1 VAWPRA
7 NVISFRSY
15 SGKLFAFKVASVLSP
30 DSELLSADLVLVSEA
45 DFRAFFEY
53 PAGHYTDIALSVA
66 NPLEVRNIAAKL
78 AEALPDSRPIL
89 REEVLRTYQSVFDWR
104 EGIVLTVL
112 SGAILAFVILAWE
125 KASGL
130 SAEEKREIGILKA
143 IGWETGDVI
152 RMKTVG
158 RPADFTDRLPA
169 RFCRRLHSRLPLR
182 RPHLR
187 AGIEGLGRALP
198 ALYAG
203 ACGRRPA
210 DRHFVLF
217 HGLSLHSCGAGADL
231 ASRDYRPRCGD
242 AMIELSNIKKAF
254 NQGKPNEYWALN
266 GIDLTLEAGKVTAF
280 RGPSGSGKTTLLT
293 LVGCL
298 SRPTSGRVRFRGEDI
313 SGLPE
318 RFLTEIRRQS
328 FGFIFQQF
336 NLIKG
341 LSALENVILPGFP
354 TGRPRAELV
363 ASASQLF
370 AQLKLEHRLHAKV
383 EWLSGGEQQRVAIAR
398 ALINNPQVIIADE
411 PTANL
416 DTALSREF
424 MAILESFTAAGKTVL
439 LTSHDPLVV
448 ESSAVH
454 RVVGIRDG
462 KLTDD

>member
-1 VAWPRA
+1 
-7 NVISFRSY
+7 
-15 SGKLFAFKVASVLSP
+15 
-30 DSELLSADLVLVSEA
+30 
-45 DFRAFFEY
+45 
-53 PAGHYTDIALSVA
+53 
-66 NPLEVRNIAAKL
+66 
-78 AEALPDSRPIL
+78 
-89 REEVLRTYQSVFDWR
+89 
-104 EGIVLTVL
+104 
-112 SGAILAFVILAWE
+112 
-125 KASGL
+125 
-130 SAEEKREIGILKA
+130 
-143 IGWETGDVI
+143 
-152 RMKTVG
+152 
-158 RPADFTDRLPA
+158 
-169 RFCRRLHSRLPLR
+169 
-182 RPHLR
+182 
-187 AGIEGLGRALP
+187 
-198 ALYAG
+198 
-203 ACGRRPA
+203 
-210 DRHFVLF
+210 
-217 HGLSLHSCGAGADL
+217 
-231 ASRDYRPRCGD
+231 
-242 AMIELSNIKKAF
+242 MIELSNIKKAF

-363 ASASQLF
+363 ASASQLL